1 MNWSI
6 AEEIAFREELI
17 DAMIDLYAYL
27 NHMIDLQIKQ
37 AKLDELNKK
46 VKES

>member
-17 DAMIDLYAYL
+17 DDVIDFYAYL
-27 NHMIDLQIKQ
+27 NHMID
-37 AKLDELNKK
+37 
-46 VKES
+46 